1 MDNKCKDGTEERQG
15 KSGDVP
21 RISDAC
27 FIPAFRVSKWHEREL
42 CHLLGISN
50 NTFLFR
56 LQRKVMLFMHKI
68 LFFYISFFSS
78 KWWFH
83 KIWDILIQIH
93 YETIQFQRPFF
104 LFLYTR
110 TFEDEPSFVVIWVQT
125 IVCLKC
131 MISHLCLST
140 IQRDPLLHQ
149 PSTCDTW
156 TPALATLPT
165 PLCKWQQPERRP
177 WHYTQSG
184 SQRSSWS
191 SGSLPRALTTQS
203 AVLRSAAQ
211 QLCRGITDNNFSIC
225 ALNTALMTIRKTVW
239 QILMK

>member
-104 LFLYTR
+104 LFLYT
-110 TFEDEPSFVVIWVQT
+110 IWGWTVFCGHMSSNY
-125 IVCLKC
+125 CLFK
-131 MISHLCLST
+131 MH
-140 IQRDPLLHQ
+140 DF
-149 PSTCDTW
+149 
-156 TPALATLPT
+156 TPVS
-165 PLCKWQQPERRP
+165 QYHSERRP
-177 WHYTQSG
+177 PTPAVDVRYLDPCPRHAPYSALQVTTTWTETMTLYAVRFTEKLVVVRVAPPCPHYAVCRPSV
-184 SQRSSWS
+184 SSTA
-191 SGSLPRALTTQS
+191 AL
-203 AVLRSAAQ
+203 
-211 QLCRGITDNNFSIC
+211 
-225 ALNTALMTIRKTVW
+225 
-239 QILMK
+239 

>member
-1 MDNKCKDGTEERQG
+1 MGLKKDKGSQGMCQEFQMLVSSLLWECQSDMKGNSAIFWGFQIILSFLGCKEKWCYLCI
-15 KSGDVP
+15 KS
-21 RISDAC
+21 
-27 FIPAFRVSKWHEREL
+27 FFL
-42 CHLLGISN
+42 
-50 NTFLFR
+50 TFL
-56 LQRKVMLFMHKI
+56 
-68 LFFYISFFSS
+68 FFSS

-110 TFEDEPSFVVIWVQT
+110 TFEDEPYFVVIWVQT

-211 QLCRGITDNNFSIC
+211 QLCRGITDNNFNIC